1 MLWANLI
8 RVNISGLI
16 LFLELASGVTGSP
29 TSCSQPYEGVIP
41 QFTHRSGESPA
52 PSSKWQVPS
61 GGRVGRRASHAHSL
75 LGLAALLLVCDKG
88 WRFPAAWPAP
98 GLCGPAPGWRGVR
111 GTPGHAFGKLPSCWL
126 QAIPPP
132 AGPRKGAGL
141 GLAVSA
147 RGPWGG
153 CVI

>member
-29 TSCSQPYEGVIP
+29 TSCSQPYEGVTP

-61 GGRVGRRASHAHSL
+61 GGKVGRRASHAHSL

-88 WRFPAAWPAP
+88 WESSQGFRPHGQPQACV
-98 GLCGPAPGWRGVR
+98 GLPLAGGV
-111 GTPGHAFGKLPSCWL
+111 
-126 QAIPPP
+126 
-132 AGPRKGAGL
+132 
-141 GLAVSA
+141 
-147 RGPWGG
+147 
-153 CVI
+153 